1 MLLMIF
7 TCFIIKMLR
16 EQSVGAFMGQFTK
29 SENTSFFPSWLL
41 LCELQMFVCKKALKQ
56 ICKKRLVFRNNNLI
70 TRDDLQNL
78 VVSSFM

>member
-29 SENTSFFPSWLL
+29 SENTSFFPS
-41 LCELQMFVCKKALKQ
+41 
-56 ICKKRLVFRNNNLI
+56 
-70 TRDDLQNL
+70 
-78 VVSSFM
+78 